1 MRPTSA
7 HDLPSSISVPQPSI
21 QHSAGTPHSR
31 QHLPHEGQ
39 KTKQTEGNPKNQPR
53 CRNRR
58 KLTTT
63 NTILSER
70 RRCTVWRGKAGA
82 AQRSQGWEVPQPSR
96 PCPCTCLLHTL
107 GGGGTGRG
115 RGRGHGRSLLA
126 GPELCPRAL
135 PDCALGPAPAS
146 WACGHAGPGWH
157 RREGRH
163 SPGALPASQL
173 PDQHQGQGLGSR
185 KVMTPAGRGRRR
197 ASDEHSPA
205 VPAAHALARPDTH

>member
-1 MRPTSA
+1 MGMRPTSA
-7 HDLPSSISVPQPSI
+7 HALPSSISVPQPSI

-107 GGGGTGRG
+107 GGGGHWPGAGARARAESARRTGAVSQSPAR
-115 RGRGHGRSLLA
+115 
-126 GPELCPRAL
+126 LCPR
-135 PDCALGPAPAS
+135 PSTSQLGV
-146 WACGHAGPGWH
+146 WACGPRVAQAGRPAFAWCFARLPAARPAPGAGPRVQKGH
-157 RREGRH
+157 DSGRQ
-163 SPGALPASQL
+163 GQAASQ
-173 PDQHQGQGLGSR
+173 
-185 KVMTPAGRGRRR
+185 
-197 ASDEHSPA
+197 
-205 VPAAHALARPDTH
+205 

>member
-7 HDLPSSISVPQPSI
+7 HALPSSISVPQPSI

-107 GGGGTGRG
+107 GGGALAGGGGGGAGTGG
-115 RGRGHGRSLLA
+115 VCSQDRSCV
-126 GPELCPRAL
+126 PEPCPTVPSA
-135 PDCALGPAPAS
+135 
-146 WACGHAGPGWH
+146 
-157 RREGRH
+157 
-163 SPGALPASQL
+163 
-173 PDQHQGQGLGSR
+173 QHQ
-185 KVMTPAGRGRRR
+185 PAGRVGMRAQGGTGGKAGIRLVLCPPPSCPTSTRGR
-197 ASDEHSPA
+197 A
-205 VPAAHALARPDTH
+205 